1 MRPTYSRMMRRV
13 RVLWIAMG
21 VLILAVAAY
30 LLRQNGPNGLP
41 WLPGCMFHQLTGL
54 HCPGC
59 GMTRAAHAA
68 LHGKI
73 GEAFRY
79 NPVGMVLLPLAF
91 VGVGIELVGWAWGR
105 PLPFRLNPGA
115 KGAWC
120 IVGVLITF
128 WILRNIPLWPF
139 TLLAPP

>member
-1 MRPTYSRMMRRV
+1 MHRDRA
-13 RVLWIAMG
+13 LWIAVG
-21 VLILAVAAY
+21 VLILAGAAY

-41 WLPGCMFHQLTGL
+41 WLPVCMFHQLTGL

-68 LHGKI
+68 LHGNV

-79 NPVGMVLLPLAF
+79 NPVGMVLLPLAAL
-91 VGVGIELVGWAWGR
+91 GVGIQLIGWARGR
-105 PLPFRLNPGA
+105 PLPFRLHVGA
-115 KGAWC
+115 KGGWS
-120 IVGVLITF
+120 IVALLIVF
-128 WILRNIPLWPF
+128 WILRNIPQWPF